1 MQTTVYSVSMHMH
14 WLTNAEVV
22 QGRYIPS
29 ICLQEADAIVALD
42 GPDLQPLLEA
52 ASAVRDA
59 GHQVITFSP
68 KVSRCAEWHCLCPC
82 FFTDRHYKEVQ
93 EYVLTGQSNNVNCDY
108 QVFLP
113 ITKLCRDTCGYCTF
127 AQPPVPGRRSYM
139 TLPEMLDIAARGAE
153 VGCTEALFT
162 LGVPKA
168 SCFLLRRNQVMCC
181 LAGES
186 LPS

>member
-1 MQTTVYSVSMHMH
+1 MF
-14 WLTNAEVV
+14 A
-22 QGRYIPS
+22 
-29 ICLQEADAIVALD
+29 
-42 GPDLQPLLEA
+42 
-52 ASAVRDA
+52 
-59 GHQVITFSP
+59 
-68 KVSRCAEWHCLCPC
+68 
-82 FFTDRHYKEVQ
+82 
-93 EYVLTGQSNNVNCDY
+93 GQSTNFNCDC

-168 SCFLLRRNQVMCC
+168 SCFLLRRDQVWLLPCWLEPSVFSCGVFMECSKCC
-181 LAGES
+181 TYS
-186 LPS
+186 

>member
-1 MQTTVYSVSMHMH
+1 
-14 WLTNAEVV
+14 
-22 QGRYIPS
+22 
-29 ICLQEADAIVALD
+29 VALD

-68 KVSRCAEWHCLCPC
+68 KVSRCAKWHCLLPL
-82 FFTDRHYKEVQ
+82 FLHRQALQGSKG
-93 EYVLTGQSNNVNCDY
+93 VLIIGQSSNVNCDC

-168 SCFLLRRNQVMCC
+168 TRFLLRRDQLICC
-181 LAGES
+181 LGGWS